1 MPPEP
6 EHAPPVMACMEVWG
20 GNQATERSFSMLGL
34 ETWIYS
40 LPYKQAAGGGDVYY
54 ISSCATGRITRLLIA
69 DVSGHGASVAAT
81 GERLRDLMRR
91 HVNHIEQRQFLAE
104 MNREFGAVR
113 HSGGFATAVAASFFS
128 PDGRIAVTNAGHPPP
143 LIYSG
148 QTQQWAILDIREDKN
163 ATGLSDFPLGMLEEM
178 EYGEIGI
185 DASPGDL
192 LIFYTDAL
200 IESRNAAGDLLGPK
214 GLLSIV
220 TALDVT
226 RPSELIPELLG
237 RIATMYPENLT
248 DDDVTVL
255 VVSPTGTGKTVP
267 LVNRLK
273 APWLFLGGCVRAIL
287 TGNRLPLPE
296 FTWANFGGSLLD
308 GWSRVGRKPLG
319 AMRNSESSRLPDG
332 DTDDE

>member
-1 MPPEP
+1 MRRV
-6 EHAPPVMACMEVWG
+6 H
-20 GNQATERSFSMLGL
+20 
-34 ETWIYS
+34 
-40 LPYKQAAGGGDVYY
+40 DVYF

-69 DVSGHGASVAAT
+69 DISGHGASVAET
-81 GERLRDLMRR
+81 GERLRALMRR
-91 HVNHIEQRQFLAE
+91 HVNHVEQRQFLTE
-104 MNREFGAVR
+104 MNREFGEVR

-148 QTQQWAILDIREDKN
+148 QTGHWAILDTTEDVN
-163 ATGLSDFPLGMLEEM
+163 ATGLSDFPLGMLDEM

-185 DASPGDL
+185 DARLGDL
-192 LIFYTDAL
+192 LIFYTDSL

-220 TALDVT
+220 STIDSTKPAD
-226 RPSELIPELLG
+226 LIPALLG
-237 RIATMYPENLT
+237 QIAKLYPENLT

-255 VVSPTGTGKTVP
+255 VVRPTGTGTKVP

-273 APWLFLGGCVRAIL
+273 APWLFLGGCGRAIL

-296 FTWANFGGSLLD
+296 FTWANFGGSILD
-308 GWSRVGRKPLG
+308 LWSRTGRKGPPG
-319 AMRNSESSRLPDG
+319 SRKEL
-332 DTDDE
+332 

>member
-1 MPPEP
+1 M
-6 EHAPPVMACMEVWG
+6 
-20 GNQATERSFSMLGL
+20 
-34 ETWIYS
+34 
-40 LPYKQAAGGGDVYY
+40 YY

-104 MNREFGAVR
+104 MNREFGEVR

-148 QTQQWAILDIREDKN
+148 QTQQWAILDIQEDKN

-185 DASPGDL
+185 DASLGDL
-192 LIFYTDAL
+192 LIFYTDSL
-200 IESRNAAGDLLGPK
+200 IESRNAEGEMLGPK

-220 TALDVT
+220 TSLDVT
-226 RPSELIPELLG
+226 QPSELIPTLLG
-237 RIATMYPENLT
+237 QIAKLYPENLT

-255 VVSPTGTGKTVP
+255 VVSPTGKGKTVP

-273 APWLFLGGCVRAIL
+273 APWLFLGGCVRALL
-287 TGNRLPLPE
+287 TGKRLPLPE

-308 GWSRVGRKPLG
+308 GWSRVGRKP
-319 AMRNSESSRLPDG
+319 AREKN
-332 DTDDE
+332 

>member
-1 MPPEP
+1 MPTEP
-6 EHAPPVMACMEVWG
+6 ESAPPVMACMEVWG

-40 LPYKQAAGGGDVYY
+40 LPYQQAAGGGDVYY

-69 DVSGHGASVAAT
+69 DISGHGASVAAT

-104 MNREFGAVR
+104 MNREFGEVR

-148 QTQQWAILDIREDKN
+148 RTRHWAILDTSGDET

-185 DASPGDL
+185 DATPGDL
-192 LIFYTDAL
+192 LIFYTDSL
-200 IESRNAAGDLLGPK
+200 IESRNAGGEMLGPK
-214 GLLSIV
+214 GLLDLVLTIDATQPGV
-220 TALDVT
+220 
-226 RPSELIPELLG
+226 LIPELLG
-237 RIATMYPENLT
+237 RIAKLFPENLT

-255 VVSPTGTGKTVP
+255 VVRPTGKGTAVP
-267 LVNRLK
+267 FSNRLK
-273 APWLFLGGCVRAIL
+273 APWLFLRGCIRAAL
-287 TGNRLPLPE
+287 TGKRLPLPE
-296 FTWANFGGSLLD
+296 FTWANLGGSILD
-308 GWSRVGRKPLG
+308 GWSRAGRKPSAKREPG
-319 AMRNSESSRLPDG
+319 SPGQSDG
-332 DTDDE
+332 

>member
-1 MPPEP
+1 MNLPSQRIFPDPRVVSPEP
-6 EHAPPVMACMEVWG
+6 APPVMACMEVWG

-40 LPYKQAAGGGDVYY
+40 LPYQHAAGGGDVYY

-69 DVSGHGASVAAT
+69 DVSGHGASVADT
-81 GERLRDLMRR
+81 GERLRALMRR
-91 HVNHIEQRQFLAE
+91 HVNHVEQRQFLTE
-104 MNREFGAVR
+104 MNREFGEVR

-148 QTQQWAILDIREDKN
+148 QTGQWAILDTAGDEN
-163 ATGLSDFPLGMLEEM
+163 ATGLSNFPLGMLEQM

-185 DASPGDL
+185 DSSPGDL
-192 LIFYTDAL
+192 LIIYTDSL
-200 IESRNAAGDLLGPK
+200 IESRNAAGHLLGSR

-220 TALDVT
+220 SSIDATKPAQ
-226 RPSELIPELLG
+226 LIPELL
-237 RIATMYPENLT
+237 RQIAQLYPENLT

-255 VVSPTGTGKTVP
+255 VVRPTGAGTKIP
-267 LVNRLK
+267 LKNRLK

-296 FTWANFGGSLLD
+296 FTWSNLGGALLD
-308 GWSRVGRKPLG
+308 RLGRVGRSG
-319 AMRNSESSRLPDG
+319 SRKS
-332 DTDDE
+332 T

>member
-1 MPPEP
+1 MPTDPDP
-6 EHAPPVMACMEVWG
+6 TPPVMACMEVWG

-40 LPYKQAAGGGDVYY
+40 LPYKQAAGGGDVYF

-69 DVSGHGASVAAT
+69 DISGHGAAVAAT
-81 GERLRDLMRR
+81 GERLRSLMRR
-91 HVNHIEQRQFLAE
+91 HVNHVEQRQFLTE
-104 MNREFGAVR
+104 MNREFGEVR

-128 PDGRIAVTNAGHPPP
+128 PDGRILVTNAGHPPP

-148 QTQQWAILDIREDKN
+148 QTGLWAILDRAEDVN
-163 ATGLSDFPLGMLEEM
+163 ATGLSDLPLGMLDEM

-185 DASPGDL
+185 DARLGDL
-192 LIFYTDAL
+192 LIFYTDSL
-200 IESRNAAGDLLGPK
+200 IESRNAAGDMLGPK
-214 GLLSIV
+214 GLLSLV
-220 TALDVT
+220 TEIDAT
-226 RPSELIPELLG
+226 KPAELIPELLG
-237 RIATMYPENLT
+237 RIAKLYPENLT

-255 VVSPTGTGKTVP
+255 VVRPTGTGTKIP

-273 APWLFLGGCVRAIL
+273 APWLFLRGCVQAIV

-308 GWSRVGRKPLG
+308 GLSHKRRAGSRTTK
-319 AMRNSESSRLPDG
+319 
-332 DTDDE
+332 